1 MELKIKLLGDE
12 RSVKVRDDATVG
24 DLKQLISELFGE
36 PPYRQKLSDENGSP
50 LSLDSSKLRDYGLQ
64 SGSLVILL
72 INKPQVFVQNEK
84 GVIGTYDVDV
94 NETVDQLQTKIYNKE
109 RVPQDQQKLIYNG
122 KLLESGKKL
131 QDYNIMSGDTIYLT
145 LRLRGGQP
153 DQDL

>member
-12 RSVKVRDDATVG
+12 RSVEVRDDATVG

-36 PPYRQKLSDENGSP
+36 PPYKQKLSAENGSP
-50 LSLDSSKLRDYGLQ
+50 LSLDSRKLRDYGLQ
-64 SGSLVILL
+64 SNSLVILL

-109 RVPQDQQKLIYNG
+109 RVPKDQQKLLYDG

-131 QDYNIMSGDTIYLT
+131 QDYNIMSGDTIYLS

-153 DQDL
+153 DEDL